1 MDKDKIQ
8 RIVQSLSEESLD
20 KMIAISMFSSK
31 LRQLNLS
38 DTIETQLHFLSNY
51 REVNSGNLTKKDF
64 CPYQEKFLEKIAAE
78 NLMSCHLENQIVD
91 LSPLLAII
99 AIQRFAINTNDNKY
113 NIKKKSVIQ
122 EYYNLLEKSSSL
134 FSCISFPCC
143 AGMAYLSSEII
154 YLYAGEKYIA
164 VAFPFFLFCFR
175 YLISNFDSILAKQ
188 ILLATGNEKCLT
200 RIYYIGGIY
209 NVLVK
214 IILISLGKL
223 TAASC
228 IISTTSADILVIVLQ
243 MIQIKK
249 FSIQN
254 KTFNKNLI
262 IPFITSM
269 CFVFVIWPIR
279 NLFPELSLGYAVL
292 RCVLSIV
299 ICSIFYFFVLFLT
312 KNKVLFDF
320 IKGVKK

>member
-51 REVNSGNLTKKDF
+51 REVNSGNLTKKNF

-122 EYYNLLEKSSSL
+122 EYYNLLGQYE
-134 FSCISFPCC
+134 SFVY
-143 AGMAYLSSEII
+143 AYM
-154 YLYAGEKYIA
+154 
-164 VAFPFFLFCFR
+164 
-175 YLISNFDSILAKQ
+175 ILA
-188 ILLATGNEKCLT
+188 
-200 RIYYIGGIY
+200 
-209 NVLVK
+209 
-214 IILISLGKL
+214 
-223 TAASC
+223 
-228 IISTTSADILVIVLQ
+228 
-243 MIQIKK
+243 
-249 FSIQN
+249 
-254 KTFNKNLI
+254 
-262 IPFITSM
+262 
-269 CFVFVIWPIR
+269 
-279 NLFPELSLGYAVL
+279 
-292 RCVLSIV
+292 
-299 ICSIFYFFVLFLT
+299 
-312 KNKVLFDF
+312 
-320 IKGVKK
+320 

>member
-1 MDKDKIQ
+1 MLLSSFSVVLNNLLTFFYNKINYKFIKIDIKKTVKLIKPLFVVFLLVNSSMLYTLLDRFALTYFGDKIELTYYHISQ
-8 RIVQSLSEESLD
+8 LISNSVVQIASSIILVTIPRLSFYWGND
-20 KMIAISMFSSK
+20 KK
-31 LRQLNLS
+31 
-38 DTIETQLHFLSNY
+38 E
-51 REVNSGNLTKKDF
+51 
-64 CPYQEKFLEKIAAE
+64 
-78 NLMSCHLENQIVD
+78 
-91 LSPLLAII
+91 
-99 AIQRFAINTNDNKY
+99 
-113 NIKKKSVIQ
+113 

-134 FSCISFPCC
+134 FSCISFLCC

-164 VAFPFFLFCFR
+164 GAFPFFLFCFR

>member
-122 EYYNLLEKSSSL
+122 EYYNLLGQYESFVYAYILDNNDFSL
-134 FSCISFPCC
+134 TNNPPTAF
-143 AGMAYLSSEII
+143 
-154 YLYAGEKYIA
+154 EKYVNAYNRHEEVCNQLLNPSQLPSQIKTI
-164 VAFPFFLFCFR
+164 FDEFIPIIIELR
-175 YLISNFDSILAKQ
+175 KEGLDNETISNFIDNVLIGKLNAVLFTLTAIPSSGIIVQGLNDVSTCTTIITQCERVLNEIELNEKQKVEVNKCLDAWKRMKSIQTADSNNSGCLGI
-188 ILLATGNEKCLT
+188 ILL
-200 RIYYIGGIY
+200 
-209 NVLVK
+209 
-214 IILISLGKL
+214 IIFAFCF
-223 TAASC
+223 T
-228 IISTTSADILVIVLQ
+228 Q
-243 MIQIKK
+243 
-249 FSIQN
+249 
-254 KTFNKNLI
+254 
-262 IPFITSM
+262 FI
-269 CFVFVIWPIR
+269 
-279 NLFPELSLGYAVL
+279 
-292 RCVLSIV
+292 
-299 ICSIFYFFVLFLT
+299 
-312 KNKVLFDF
+312 
-320 IKGVKK
+320 

>member
-113 NIKKKSVIQ
+113 IIKKKSVIQ
-122 EYYNLLEKSSSL
+122 EYYNLLGQYESFVYAYILDNNDFSL
-134 FSCISFPCC
+134 TNNPPTAF
-143 AGMAYLSSEII
+143 
-154 YLYAGEKYIA
+154 EKYVNAYNRHEEVCNQLLNPSQLPSQIKTI
-164 VAFPFFLFCFR
+164 FDEFIPIIIELR
-175 YLISNFDSILAKQ
+175 KEGLDNETISNFIDNVLIGKLNAVLFTLTAIPSSGIIVRGLNDVSTCTTIITQCERVLNEIELNEKQKVEVNKCLDAWKRMKSIQTADSNNSGCLGI
-188 ILLATGNEKCLT
+188 ILL
-200 RIYYIGGIY
+200 
-209 NVLVK
+209 
-214 IILISLGKL
+214 IIFAFCF
-223 TAASC
+223 T
-228 IISTTSADILVIVLQ
+228 Q
-243 MIQIKK
+243 
-249 FSIQN
+249 
-254 KTFNKNLI
+254 
-262 IPFITSM
+262 FI
-269 CFVFVIWPIR
+269 
-279 NLFPELSLGYAVL
+279 
-292 RCVLSIV
+292 
-299 ICSIFYFFVLFLT
+299 
-312 KNKVLFDF
+312 
-320 IKGVKK
+320 

>member
-122 EYYNLLEKSSSL
+122 EYYNLLGQYESFVYAYILDNNDFSL
-134 FSCISFPCC
+134 TNNPPTAF
-143 AGMAYLSSEII
+143 
-154 YLYAGEKYIA
+154 EKYVNAYNRHEEVCNQLLNPSQLPSQIKTI
-164 VAFPFFLFCFR
+164 FDEFIPIIIELR
-175 YLISNFDSILAKQ
+175 KEGLDNETISNFIDNVLIGKLNAVLFTLTAIPSSGIIVRGLNDVSTCTTIITQCERVLNEIELNEKQKVEVNKCLDAWKRMKSIQTADSNNSGCLGI
-188 ILLATGNEKCLT
+188 ILL
-200 RIYYIGGIY
+200 
-209 NVLVK
+209 
-214 IILISLGKL
+214 IIFAFCF
-223 TAASC
+223 T
-228 IISTTSADILVIVLQ
+228 Q
-243 MIQIKK
+243 
-249 FSIQN
+249 
-254 KTFNKNLI
+254 
-262 IPFITSM
+262 FI
-269 CFVFVIWPIR
+269 
-279 NLFPELSLGYAVL
+279 
-292 RCVLSIV
+292 
-299 ICSIFYFFVLFLT
+299 
-312 KNKVLFDF
+312 
-320 IKGVKK
+320 